1 MRELQ
6 HFIDGWFVPSASGRR
21 FANHNPATGKQIAWV
36 AEGGAD
42 EIDAAVRAARRASD
56 AWGTLPQSERSQ
68 LLRALADA
76 IDARAD
82 EFLAAEV
89 ADTGKPVALAAR
101 IDIPRGSANFHHFAE
116 HFAYVPTECWE
127 SVGALNYALRRP
139 LGVVG
144 VIAPWNLPL
153 LLTTWKVAP
162 ALAAG
167 NCVVVK
173 PSEETPTTA
182 TLLAEVTETVGV
194 PAGVFNL
201 VHGFGAAGAGEA
213 LAAHPDIDGVTFT
226 GETATGTHIMLSAA
240 PSLKKLSFELGGKNP
255 NLIFADADLEAA
267 LEGTLASSFANQGE
281 VCLCGSRIYVE
292 APLFEEFCTVL
303 VERATTKV
311 RVGDPTDTATTMGA
325 LISAGHGERVAG
337 YLAAAR
343 AEGGEF
349 RCGGDRPVD
358 LAAHLAEGTFLAPT
372 VITGLP
378 ETARAQREEIFGP
391 VVTVTPFASEEDA
404 IRRANDTHYGLS
416 ATIWTRNLD
425 RAHRV
430 AGALR
435 AGIIWVNTW
444 FLRDLRTPFGGFK
457 HSGIGREGGV
467 HSLDFYSELKNV
479 CIKL

>member
-1 MRELQ
+1 MRELR
-6 HFIDGWFVPSASGRR
+6 HFIDGRFVDSVDGRR
-21 FANHNPATGKQIAWV
+21 FVNRNPATGEQISWV
-36 AEGGAD
+36 AEGGAA
-42 EIDAAVRAARRASD
+42 EIDRAVAAARRAD
-56 AWGTLPQSERSQ
+56 EAWSARPQAERKE
-68 LLRALADA
+68 LLLAVADA

-82 EFLAAEV
+82 EFLDAEV

-101 IDIPRGSANFHHFAE
+101 IDIPRGSANFRQFAE
-116 HFAYVPTECWE
+116 HFGYVPTECWE
-127 SVGALNYALRRP
+127 SPGALNYALRRP

-182 TLLAEVTETVGV
+182 TLLAEVAQAAGLPPGV
-194 PAGVFNL
+194 LNV
-201 VHGFGAAGAGEA
+201 VHGFGPDGSGQA
-213 LAAHPDIDGVTFT
+213 LAAHPDVDGITFT
-226 GETATGTHIMLSAA
+226 GETATGTHIMQSAA

-267 LEGTLASSFANQGE
+267 LDGTLSSSFANQGE

-292 APLFEEFCTVL
+292 APIFEEFCAAL
-303 VERATTKV
+303 VERATTVV

-325 LISAGHGERVAG
+325 LISTGHGERVGG
-337 YLAAAR
+337 YLASAR
-343 AEGGEF
+343 ADGGEF
-349 RCGGDRPVD
+349 RCGGERPPG
-358 LAAHLAEGTFLAPT
+358 LPAHLAGGTFLAPT

-378 ETARAQREEIFGP
+378 EGAAAQREEIFGP

-416 ATIWTRNLD
+416 ATLWTRSLD

-430 AGALR
+430 AAALR

-444 FLRDLRTPFGGFK
+444 FLRDLRTPFGGFG